1 MEEREFE
8 PLGPTPA
15 DAIHGRPD
23 DFLDRVQRALSALD
37 LPCACQDKVDRTILA
52 LEQWETQKVR
62 RRLVAD
68 ILEDFSRL
76 QAGLSYLGELQL
88 LDRQPVPA
96 EVLKDHAES
105 LKFLADTADRCA
117 RHLDALAQVDGKGS
131 ER

>member
-8 PLGPTPA
+8 PLRPTPA
-15 DAIHGRPD
+15 DTNHGRPD
-23 DFLDRVQRALSALD
+23 EFLDRVQRALSALD

-52 LEQWETQKVR
+52 LEQWETKKVR
-62 RRLVAD
+62 HRLVSD
-68 ILEDFSRL
+68 ILADFSRL
-76 QAGLSYLGELQL
+76 KTGLTYLGELQR

-117 RHLDALAQVDGKGS
+117 RHLDALARVNKKYS
-131 ER
+131 

>member
-1 MEEREFE
+1 MEERDTE
-8 PLGPTPA
+8 PLRALTA
-15 DAIHGRPD
+15 DGTGEGHD
-23 DFLDRVQRALSALD
+23 EWLNRVQRALSALD

-117 RHLDALAQVDGKGS
+117 RHLDALARVDGKP
-131 ER
+131 

>member
-1 MEEREFE
+1 MEERKFE
-8 PLGPTPA
+8 LIGPSPA
-15 DAIHGRPD
+15 DAFDGRPD

-37 LPCACQDKVDRTILA
+37 LPCACRDKVDRTILS

-62 RRLVAD
+62 RRLVSD

-76 QAGLSYLGELQL
+76 QAGLAYLGDLQV

-96 EVLKDHAES
+96 EVLRDHSES

-117 RHLDALAQVDGKGS
+117 RHLDALARIDGKP
-131 ER
+131 